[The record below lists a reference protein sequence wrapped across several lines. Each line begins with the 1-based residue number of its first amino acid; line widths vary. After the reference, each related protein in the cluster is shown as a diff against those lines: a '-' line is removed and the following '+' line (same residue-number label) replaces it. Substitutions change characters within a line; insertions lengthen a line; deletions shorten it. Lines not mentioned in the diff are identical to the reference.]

1 MNQSTPAPNIVYIG
15 VDVDSKSLQLHG
27 MARRKQLPNTGAGH
41 ATLIGL
47 LPASA
52 HVIMESSG
60 GYEKA
65 LWLALLRAGCRVSRL
80 NARRVRCLAGTKGQW
95 AKSDPRDAAL
105 LAEFGAK
112 LVPKPDVLPTEARLE
127 LEDLVCRREQL
138 VNQRAQ
144 CDVQSQQL
152 RRESLMEQ
160 AAALLAFLDEQIHAL
175 DIQIERCLKGPEL
188 AAKAQRLQQV
198 CGVGPG
204 VCSTLLAT
212 MPELGNLSDTQA
224 AALLGVAPYDDD
236 SGQYRGA
243 RHIRGGRVR
252 PRRALYMAALC
263 ASRHNPIL
271 RAFHQRLLNK
281 GKPFKVAITAV
292 MRKLI
297 ILLNRLIREPH
308 FMLDT

>member
-1 MNQSTPAPNIVYIG
+1 MNQSTPEPSVVYIG
-15 VDVDSKSLQLHG
+15 VDVGSKTLQFHG
-27 MARRKQLPNTGAGH
+27 LPRRKQLPNTSAGH
-41 ATLIGL
+41 DTLIAA
-47 LPASA
+47 LPATA

-65 LWLALLRAGCRVSRL
+65 LWLALLRAGCKVSRL

-95 AKSDPRDAAL
+95 AKNDSRDAAL
-105 LAEFGAK
+105 LTEFGATRT
-112 LVPKPDVLPTEARLE
+112 PKPDVLPTEARLE
-127 LEDLVCRREQL
+127 LEELVCRREQL
-138 VNQRAQ
+138 VQQRAQ

-152 RRESLMEQ
+152 SRESLRQQ
-160 AAALLAFLDEQIHAL
+160 AAALMAFISEQIHAL
-175 DIQIERCLKGPEL
+175 DRQIEHCLKTPEL

-204 VCSTLLAT
+204 LCSTLLAT
-212 MPELGNLSDTQA
+212 MPELGSLSDTQA

-243 RHIRGGRVR
+243 RHIRGGRLR

-271 RAFHQRLLNK
+271 RSFHQRLLNR
-281 GKPFKVAITAV
+281 GKPFKVALTAV

-297 ILLNRLIREPH
+297 ILLNRLIREPD
-308 FMLDT
+308 FVLDP

>member
-1 MNQSTPAPNIVYIG
+1 MNQSTPQPSVVYIG
-15 VDVDSKSLQLHG
+15 VDVGSKTLQLHG
-27 MARRKQLPNTGAGH
+27 VARRKQLPNTSAGH
-41 ATLIGL
+41 ATLISA
-47 LPASA
+47 LPVGA

-65 LWLALLRAGCRVSRL
+65 LWLALLRAGCKVSRL

-105 LAEFGAK
+105 LAEFGATRT
-112 LVPKPDVLPTEARLE
+112 PKPDVLPTEARLE
-127 LEDLVCRREQL
+127 LEELVCRREQL
-138 VNQRAQ
+138 VHQRAR

-152 RRESLMEQ
+152 SRECLIQQ
-160 AAALLAFLDEQIHAL
+160 AASLLAFLDEQIHTL
-175 DIQIERCLKGPEL
+175 DLQIQRCLKGPEL

-204 VCSTLLAT
+204 LCSTLLAT
-212 MPELGNLSDTQA
+212 MPELGSLSDTQA
-224 AALLGVAPYDDD
+224 AALVGVAPYNDD

-271 RAFHQRLLNK
+271 SAFHQRLLNK
-281 GKPFKVAITAV
+281 GKPFKVALTAV

-297 ILLNRLIREPH
+297 ILLNRLIREPQ
-308 FMLDT
+308 FVLET